1 MGNTTST
8 TSAQVVTNAIAKAVV
23 SNTNDCSAALD
34 QSQNVDLSGSNKFLT
49 ISQKGALSSSCMQ
62 ANATDQS
69 LVQDIANQIAQDAAA
84 TSSSLLGV
92 SLGDTSANAV
102 AQVANNLNA
111 SAVSTA
117 IQQCNAS
124 LQQSQNVS
132 ASGWNVGVKVEQGA
146 SLYNKCL
153 QENSSTQKAAQS
165 VVTDIDQKVSASSED
180 LLSAIQKYIMIAIII
195 IVAVIV
201 LAIVMRIIRGR
212 RERRQKSVQY
222 MQYPQPVQPAQP
234 VQPVQQNM
242 QYPQSVQSVQPAQPV
257 QQNMQPYVDSM
268 GNAQQDYR
276 VVPGTGDIYE
286 TTSGDVWRSS
296 TGQWVPYAAQ

>member
-1 MGNTTST
+1 
-8 TSAQVVTNAIAKAVV
+8 V
-23 SNTNDCSAALD
+23 ALEEAG
-34 QSQNVDLSGSNKFLT
+34 L
-49 ISQKGALSSSCMQ
+49 A
-62 ANATDQS
+62 
-69 LVQDIANQIAQDAAA
+69 ANQIAQDAAA

-242 QYPQSVQSVQPAQPV
+242 QYPQSVQSVQPVQPVQQNMQYPQSVQSVQPAQPV

-296 TGQWVPYAAQ
+296 TGQWVPYAAR